1 MRPPAEAQLLDFLFI
16 IIIIMW
22 SNFRGVSLQRSGSVI
37 VGTQSYTL
45 RLSSQ
50 NTLSLSRAGSF
61 HGFALGL
68 CNCKRG
74 RYLESQKWQHLQDMQ
89 RKSDTVVMHVWFT
102 GYQLLSG
109 NVPWQEC
116 SVRLWARRFH
126 RHPRGRPGGRYHW
139 PAPRW
144 CRCQS
149 RKPGWEWSGSE
160 EQCHTRIPHR
170 WRECRTPRCLGH
182 CRKDK
187 VISAYPAVR
196 VLDFF
201 LFFSVF

>member
-102 GYQLLSG
+102 GYQLLTEWERTVTRMQCASLG
-109 NVPWQEC
+109 SPVSSAPTR
-116 SVRLWARRFH
+116 SARRSISLTRTTLMSLSKQKAWMRVKWIWRAMSH
-126 RHPRGRPGGRYHW
+126 SYSSSVARMQN
-139 PAPRW
+139 ATL
-144 CRCQS
+144 
-149 RKPGWEWSGSE
+149 SGS
-160 EQCHTRIPHR
+160 
-170 WRECRTPRCLGH
+170 L
-182 CRKDK
+182 
-187 VISAYPAVR
+187 
-196 VLDFF
+196 
-201 LFFSVF
+201 